1 MKKNRIYEMLFYL
14 VISVRIVLLFTIV
27 VVDLTNTQKG
37 CGKTSLIRRWD
48 CDKFDPDGKA
58 SVGMNYVSKT
68 IKISKNTNITL
79 RVWDT
84 AGQERFGTIVNTLF
98 KNADGVLLCFD
109 LSDPESLRN
118 ISSWRKAVL
127 RKSSR
132 RLATLFLVGLK
143 KDIQHLEGSV
153 TDDDLAKTKDQYDEY
168 DLVLTSAKTGEN
180 VNEAFDMMARK
191 LLEIEF
197 LKSESEKINRG
208 GIPIDRK
215 EKNHGRSCCG

>member
-1 MKKNRIYEMLFYL
+1 M
-14 VISVRIVLLFTIV
+14 
-27 VVDLTNTQKG
+27 KG

-68 IKISKNTNITL
+68 IKIDRNTNITL

-118 ISSWRKAVL
+118 ISSWRRAVL

-132 RLATLFLVGLK
+132 RLSSLFLVGMK

-153 TDDDLAKTKDQYDEY
+153 TEDDLAKTKDQYDEY

-180 VNEAFDMMARK
+180 VKEAFDMMARK
-191 LLEIEF
+191 LLETEVA
-197 LKSESEKINRG
+197 KSEAEKLNRTG
-208 GIPIDRK
+208 GVSIDRK
-215 EKNHGRSCCG
+215 EKSKGGRCCG

>member
-1 MKKNRIYEMLFYL
+1 M
-14 VISVRIVLLFTIV
+14 VA
-27 VVDLTNTQKG
+27 
-37 CGKTSLIRRWD
+37 TSLIRRWD

-68 IKISKNTNITL
+68 IKIDRNTNITL

-118 ISSWRKAVL
+118 ISSWRRAVL

-132 RLATLFLVGLK
+132 RLSSLFLVGMK

-153 TDDDLAKTKDQYDEY
+153 TEDDLAKTKDQYDED

-180 VNEAFDMMARK
+180 VKEAFDMMARK
-191 LLEIEF
+191 LLETEVA
-197 LKSESEKINRG
+197 KSEAEKLNRTG
-208 GIPIDRK
+208 GVSIDRK
-215 EKNHGRSCCG
+215 EKSKGGRCCG

>member
-1 MKKNRIYEMLFYL
+1 M
-14 VISVRIVLLFTIV
+14 
-27 VVDLTNTQKG
+27 KG

-68 IKISKNTNITL
+68 IKIDRNTNITL

-118 ISSWRKAVL
+118 ISSWRRAVL

-132 RLATLFLVGLK
+132 RLSSLFLVGMK

-153 TDDDLAKTKDQYDEY
+153 TEDDLAKTKDQYDEY

-180 VNEAFDMMARK
+180 VKEAFHMMARK
-191 LLEIEF
+191 LLETEIAKAEA
-197 LKSESEKINRG
+197 EKVNLTASVFMD
-208 GIPIDRK
+208 PK
-215 EKNHGRSCCG
+215 EKSKGGRCCG

>member
-1 MKKNRIYEMLFYL
+1 MLCSL
-14 VISVRIVLLFTIV
+14 VILVYTYAHTHTHRDSQHIHFKT
-27 VVDLTNTQKG
+27 G

-48 CDKFDPDGKA
+48 CDAFDPDGKA
-58 SVGMNYVSKT
+58 SIGMNYVSKT
-68 IKISKNTNITL
+68 IKINRNTNMTL

-84 AGQERFGTIVNTLF
+84 AGQERFGTIVKTLF

-118 ISSWRKAVL
+118 VASWRKAVL

-132 RLATLFLVGLK
+132 RLSSLFLVGLK

-153 TDDDLAKTKDQYDEY
+153 NEDDLAKAKDEYEY

-180 VNEAFDMMARK
+180 VKEAFDMMARK
-191 LLEIEF
+191 LLETE
-197 LKSESEKINRG
+197 LAKSESERRMGKNTAG
-208 GIPIDRK
+208 VSLDRK
-215 EKNHGRSCCG
+215 GNKKKVLGNCC

>member
-1 MKKNRIYEMLFYL
+1 M
-14 VISVRIVLLFTIV
+14 ISVRYFYFLLSLHHHHHSTHKSYV
-27 VVDLTNTQKG
+27 G

-68 IKISKNTNITL
+68 IKIDRNTNITL

-118 ISSWRKAVL
+118 ISSWRRAVL

-132 RLATLFLVGLK
+132 RLSSLFLVGMK

-153 TDDDLAKTKDQYDEY
+153 TEDDLAKTKDQYDEY

-180 VNEAFDMMARK
+180 VKEAFHMMARK
-191 LLEIEF
+191 LLETEIAKAEA
-197 LKSESEKINRG
+197 EKVNLTASVFM
-208 GIPIDRK
+208 DQK
-215 EKNHGRSCCG
+215 EKSKGGRCCG

>member
-1 MKKNRIYEMLFYL
+1 
-14 VISVRIVLLFTIV
+14 
-27 VVDLTNTQKG
+27 
-37 CGKTSLIRRWD
+37 
-48 CDKFDPDGKA
+48 
-58 SVGMNYVSKT
+58 MNYVSKT
-68 IKISKNTNITL
+68 IKIDRNTNITL

-118 ISSWRKAVL
+118 ISSWRRAVL

-132 RLATLFLVGLK
+132 RLSSLFLVGMK

-153 TDDDLAKTKDQYDEY
+153 TEDDLAKTKDQYDEY

-180 VNEAFDMMARK
+180 VKEAFDMMARK
-191 LLEIEF
+191 LLETEVA
-197 LKSESEKINRG
+197 KSEAEKLNRTG
-208 GIPIDRK
+208 GVSIDRK
-215 EKNHGRSCCG
+215 EKSKGGRCCG